1 MPLPGAHAVPQA
13 GRALHRLVAC
23 ALAVLVA
30 GCHVAPGSAPARID
44 LGAQPN
50 GIAVRPGDGGLFI
63 TDDRSN
69 AILVSEDRT
78 TYTPFAHVP
87 GVAGQP
93 NSLSQLV
100 FAQPDTLLVA
110 RFGFGE
116 TGTLFVITAHGDAQS
131 LDGLATDRRRLGLT
145 SIGPGRVLSS
155 WFIKQDGEPITGG
168 VSLVSYDA
176 ATHAATERDLIAG
189 LTKPVGLA
197 VRGDALLVSDQN
209 RNAILRYDLRTLLA
223 AQAPVPAQSG
233 AMVAQVE
240 SPDLLAIDSAGTLY
254 TKCHAHGL
262 CRIAPDGA
270 VTSLADDFQDARGV
284 AVDDAR
290 HVLYAVDRA
299 KSAATT
305 ASAIRVFPLSR

>member
-1 MPLPGAHAVPQA
+1 MPLPVVPEVPLA
-13 GRALHRLVAC
+13 GRVLRWLVASTLVAC
-23 ALAVLVA
+23 VA
-30 GCHVAPGSAPARID
+30 GCHVAPGVPPARIE
-44 LGAQPN
+44 LSAQPN

-69 AILVSEDRT
+69 AILWSQDRT
-78 TYTPFAHVP
+78 TYAPYAHVP
-87 GVAGQP
+87 VVTGQP
-93 NSLSQLV
+93 NGLSQLV

-116 TGTLFVITAHGDAQS
+116 TGALFVVSSRGDAQS
-131 LDGLATDRRRLGLT
+131 LTGLATDRRRLGLAP
-145 SIGPGRVLSS
+145 IGPGRVLSS
-155 WFIKQDGEPITGG
+155 WFIKHDGQPITGG

-197 VRGDALLVSDQN
+197 VLGDALLVSDQN
-209 RNAILRYDLRTLLA
+209 RNAILRYDLRALLA

-233 AMVAQVE
+233 TMVAQVE

-254 TKCHAHGL
+254 TKCHAHAV
-262 CRIAPDGA
+262 CRVAPDGA

-290 HVLYAVDRA
+290 HTLYVVDRA
-299 KSAATT
+299 KSTSTT
-305 ASAIRVFPLSR
+305 ASAIRVIPLAR